1 MASSLGSDSDITE
14 IYTAESSNTDTSSDD
29 NSESPSDEE
38 EGEDE
43 EEMQSMEESYVERT
57 WRSTQ
62 FKPKPFKF
70 DSSDSGIN
78 SVLLKIDES
87 NPMNYFHLI
96 FDSMLMEKIIE
107 ETNRYNVSLMQKQSS
122 SKKRLQELDTS
133 ISEMYT
139 FFALYM
145 LMSHTRKS

>member
-1 MASSLGSDSDITE
+1 
-14 IYTAESSNTDTSSDD
+14 
-29 NSESPSDEE
+29 
-38 EGEDE
+38 
-43 EEMQSMEESYVERT
+43 MQGMEEYYVERT

-96 FDSMLMEKIIE
+96 FDIMLMEKIVE

-122 SKKRLQELDTS
+122 SKNIYKNLIRVYLKCILSLHS
-133 ISEMYT
+133 IC
-139 FFALYM
+139 
-145 LMSHTRKS
+145 